1 MTDVSSLGDASDW
14 KEGILEGESG
24 QEKEKKIIMFI
35 TNSPSLESSVLW
47 KHWEIEMVSNLPPG
61 QIPNVYKSTA

>member
-24 QEKEKKIIMFI
+24 QEKEKKNYYVHHKQPFFGKFCAVE
-35 TNSPSLESSVLW
+35 TLRNRNGL
-47 KHWEIEMVSNLPPG
+47 
-61 QIPNVYKSTA
+61 